1 MAELRAVSQLKE
13 FLGKL
18 TTAQKAIFGGVLV
31 AVVIGIA
38 SLFFIT
44 TDENMKVLFSN
55 LEQGDAAK
63 IVENLKEKN
72 IPYELKDNGA
82 TILIPE
88 NTVMDTRLSLA
99 SDGLPENSVVGYEL
113 FDKTNLG
120 MSEFVQKLNYRRA
133 LEGELAKTIASLDE
147 VKKARV
153 HLVIPEKTL
162 FKADQKM
169 PTSSVTLQFKSGR
182 SISKVSIQGIQ
193 NLVAGSVEGMKTEDV
208 VVLDSK
214 GKILSEAAIDENS
227 VAGLTAT
234 QLTQQN
240 RVEEHLTSKVQ
251 SLLDGVIG
259 AGNSQVRVSAE
270 LDFTRIEQTK
280 TDFDP
285 EKQVTRSEQNIVDRN
300 QTADSLS
307 YPYVNMSKDMTN
319 SITNYE
325 LSKSVEHII
334 HDVGAVKRLSVAV
347 MINGVTKIID
357 KDGVK
362 TLEYT
367 PRTDEEINKF
377 NQIVKNAVG
386 FDPSRNDQISVIN
399 LPFDNSDMESEL
411 EEFYSKQWYEQP
423 ENQKILFLL
432 GIILVTMILM
442 FALIQS
448 KYIKNRVR
456 VALSLPENIE
466 VEDDEVLEEAVD
478 DYTEEEIVF
487 DDNDALLL
495 PSDLPDQLLLEG
507 DREDRELTEAAELE
521 GGEGFDRA
529 SLAKKATATFE
540 DTAEVTEQT
549 LLRLEIKKKVEEFIN
564 DNTGEAVKILRMMMM
579 ADIDMK
585 GFKF

>member
-1 MAELRAVSQLKE
+1 MAELRAVTQFKE
-13 FLGKL
+13 FANKL
-18 TTAQKAIFGGVLV
+18 TNTQKMIFGGVLV
-31 AVVIGIA
+31 AVLVGIS
-38 SLFFIT
+38 SLFFISE
-44 TDENMKVLFSN
+44 DQDMKVLFSN
-55 LEQGDAAK
+55 LEQADAAK
-63 IVENLKEKN
+63 IVENLKEKA
-72 IPYELKDNGA
+72 IMYELKDNGS
-82 TILIPE
+82 TILVPE

-99 SDGLPENSVVGYEL
+99 SEGLPENSVVGYEL

-133 LEGELAKTIASLDE
+133 LEGELAKTIASLEE

-162 FKADQKM
+162 FKADQKT
-169 PTSSVTLQFKSGR
+169 PTSSVTLHMKSGR
-182 SISKVSIQGIQ
+182 SISKISIQGIQ
-193 NLVAGSVEGMKTEDV
+193 NLISGSVEGMKTEDV

-214 GKILSEAAIDENS
+214 GKVLSDAARDENS

-240 RVEEHLTSKVQ
+240 RVEEHLTGKVQ
-251 SLLDGVIG
+251 SLLDGVLG

-280 TDFDP
+280 TDYDP

-307 YPYVNMSKDMTN
+307 YPYVNMNKDMTN

-325 LSKSVEHII
+325 LSKNVEHII
-334 HDVGAVKRLSVAV
+334 HEVGAVKRLSVAV
-347 MINGVTKIID
+347 MINGVNKVID
-357 KDGVK
+357 NEGIK

-367 PRTDEEINKF
+367 PRADEEMNKF

-399 LPFDNSDMESEL
+399 IPFDNSDMEGEL
-411 EEFYSKQWYEQP
+411 EEFYSQKWYEKP
-423 ENQKILFLL
+423 ENQKIIFLL
-432 GIILVTMILM
+432 AAILITMILM
-442 FALIQS
+442 FALLQS

-466 VEDDEVLEEAVD
+466 VEDDEILEEENE
-478 DYTEEEIVF
+478 YTDEEIVF
-487 DDNDALLL
+487 DENDVLLL

-507 DREDRELTEAAELE
+507 DKEDRDLAEAAELD
-521 GGEGFDRA
+521 GGEGFDKA
-529 SLAKKATATFE
+529 ALAKRANATFE
-540 DTAEVTEQT
+540 DTTEVTEQT
-549 LLRLEIKKKVEEFIN
+549 LIKLEMKKKVEEFVN
-564 DNTGEAVKILRMMMM
+564 NNTGEAVRILRMFMMQDV
-579 ADIDMK
+579 DIV

>member
-1 MAELRAVSQLKE
+1 MAELRAVTQFKE
-13 FLGKL
+13 FANKL
-18 TTAQKAIFGGVLV
+18 TNTQKMIFGGVLV
-31 AVVIGIA
+31 AVLVGIS
-38 SLFFIT
+38 SLFFISE
-44 TDENMKVLFSN
+44 DQEMKVLFSN
-55 LEQGDAAK
+55 LEQADAAK
-63 IVENLKEKN
+63 IVENLKEKA
-72 IPYELKDNGA
+72 IMYELKDNGS
-82 TILIPE
+82 TILVPE

-99 SDGLPENSVVGYEL
+99 SEGLPENSVVGYEL

-133 LEGELAKTIASLDE
+133 LEGELAKTIASLEE

-162 FKADQKM
+162 FKADQKT
-169 PTSSVTLQFKSGR
+169 PTSSVTLHMKSGR
-182 SISKVSIQGIQ
+182 SISKISIQGIQ
-193 NLVAGSVEGMKTEDV
+193 NLISGSVEGMKTEDV

-214 GKILSEAAIDENS
+214 GKILSDAAIDENS

-240 RVEEHLTSKVQ
+240 RVEEHLTGKVQ
-251 SLLDGVIG
+251 SLLDGVLG

-280 TDFDP
+280 TDYDP

-307 YPYVNMSKDMTN
+307 YPYVNMNKDMTN

-325 LSKSVEHII
+325 LSKNVEHII
-334 HDVGAVKRLSVAV
+334 HEVGAVKRLSVAV
-347 MINGVTKIID
+347 MINGVNKVID
-357 KDGVK
+357 KEGIK

-367 PRTDEEINKF
+367 PRADEEMNKF

-399 LPFDNSDMESEL
+399 IPFDNSDMEGEL
-411 EEFYSKQWYEQP
+411 EEFYSQKWYEKP
-423 ENQKILFLL
+423 ENQKIIFLL
-432 GIILVTMILM
+432 AAILITMILM
-442 FALIQS
+442 FALLQS

-466 VEDDEVLEEAVD
+466 VEDDEILEEEHE
-478 DYTEEEIVF
+478 YTDEEIVF
-487 DDNDALLL
+487 DENDVLLL

-507 DREDRELTEAAELE
+507 DKEDRDLAEAAELD
-521 GGEGFDRA
+521 GGEGFDKA
-529 SLAKKATATFE
+529 ALAKRANATFE
-540 DTAEVTEQT
+540 DTTEVTEQT
-549 LLRLEIKKKVEEFIN
+549 LIKLEMKKKVEEFVN
-564 DNTGEAVKILRMMMM
+564 NNTGEAIRILRMFMMQ
-579 ADIDMK
+579 DVDVS

>member
-1 MAELRAVSQLKE
+1 MAELRAVTQFKE
-13 FLGKL
+13 FANKL
-18 TTAQKAIFGGVLV
+18 TNTQKMIFGGVLV
-31 AVVIGIA
+31 AVLVGIS
-38 SLFFIT
+38 SLFFISE
-44 TDENMKVLFSN
+44 DQDMKVLFSN
-55 LEQGDAAK
+55 LEQADAAK
-63 IVENLKEKN
+63 IVENLKEKA
-72 IPYELKDNGA
+72 IMYELKDNGS
-82 TILIPE
+82 TILVPE

-99 SDGLPENSVVGYEL
+99 SEGLPENSVVGYEL

-133 LEGELAKTIASLDE
+133 LEGELAKTIASLEE

-162 FKADQKM
+162 FKADQKT
-169 PTSSVTLQFKSGR
+169 PTSSVTLHMKSGR
-182 SISKVSIQGIQ
+182 SISKISIQGIQ
-193 NLVAGSVEGMKTEDV
+193 NLISGSVEGMKTEDV

-214 GKILSEAAIDENS
+214 GKILSDAAIDENS

-240 RVEEHLTSKVQ
+240 RVEEHLTGKVQ
-251 SLLDGVIG
+251 SLLDGVLG

-280 TDFDP
+280 TDYDP

-307 YPYVNMSKDMTN
+307 YPYVNMNKDMTN

-325 LSKSVEHII
+325 LSKNVEHII
-334 HDVGAVKRLSVAV
+334 HEVGAVKRLSVAV
-347 MINGVTKIID
+347 MINGVNKVID
-357 KDGVK
+357 NEGIK

-367 PRTDEEINKF
+367 PRADEEMNKF

-399 LPFDNSDMESEL
+399 IPFDNSDMEGEL
-411 EEFYSKQWYEQP
+411 EEFYSQKWYEKP
-423 ENQKILFLL
+423 ENQKIIFLL
-432 GIILVTMILM
+432 AAILITMILM
-442 FALIQS
+442 FALLQS

-466 VEDDEVLEEAVD
+466 VEDDEILEEENE
-478 DYTEEEIVF
+478 YTDEEIVF
-487 DDNDALLL
+487 DENDVLLL

-507 DREDRELTEAAELE
+507 DKEDRDLAEAAELD
-521 GGEGFDRA
+521 GVEGFDKA
-529 SLAKKATATFE
+529 ALAKRANATFE
-540 DTAEVTEQT
+540 DTTEVTEQT
-549 LLRLEIKKKVEEFIN
+549 LIKLEMKKKVEEFVN
-564 DNTGEAVKILRMMMM
+564 NNTGEAVRILRMFMMQDV
-579 ADIDMK
+579 DIV

>member
-13 FLGKL
+13 FIGKL
-18 TTAQKAIFGGVLV
+18 TTTQKAIFGGVLV

-63 IVENLKEKN
+63 IVESLKEKN

-88 NTVMDTRLSLA
+88 KTVMDTRLALA

-334 HDVGAVKRLSVAV
+334 HDVGAVKRLSIAV

-357 KDGVK
+357 KEGVK

-367 PRTDEEINKF
+367 PRSDEEINKF

-399 LPFDNSDMESEL
+399 IPFDNSDMESEL

-466 VEDDEVLEEAVD
+466 VEDDEVLEEVAE

-507 DREDRELTEAAELE
+507 DREDRELAEAAELE

-529 SLAKKATATFE
+529 SLAKKATAKFE

>member
-1 MAELRAVSQLKE
+1 MAELRAVTQFKE
-13 FLGKL
+13 FANKL
-18 TTAQKAIFGGVLV
+18 TNTQKMIFGGVLV
-31 AVVIGIA
+31 AVLVGIS
-38 SLFFIT
+38 SLFFISE
-44 TDENMKVLFSN
+44 DQDMKVLFSN
-55 LEQGDAAK
+55 LEQADAAK
-63 IVENLKEKN
+63 IVENLKEKA
-72 IPYELKDNGA
+72 IMYELKDNGS
-82 TILIPE
+82 TILVPE

-99 SDGLPENSVVGYEL
+99 SEGLPENSVVGYEL

-133 LEGELAKTIASLDE
+133 LEGELAKTIASLEE

-162 FKADQKM
+162 FKADQKT
-169 PTSSVTLQFKSGR
+169 PTSSVTLHMKSGR
-182 SISKVSIQGIQ
+182 SISKISIQGIQ
-193 NLVAGSVEGMKTEDV
+193 NLISGSVEGMKTEDV

-214 GKILSEAAIDENS
+214 GKILSDAAIDENS

-240 RVEEHLTSKVQ
+240 RVEEHLTGKVQ
-251 SLLDGVIG
+251 SLLDGVLG

-280 TDFDP
+280 TDYDP

-307 YPYVNMSKDMTN
+307 YPYVNMNKDMTN

-325 LSKSVEHII
+325 LSKNVEHII
-334 HDVGAVKRLSVAV
+334 HEVGAVKRLSVAV
-347 MINGVTKIID
+347 MINGVNKVID
-357 KDGVK
+357 NEGIK

-367 PRTDEEINKF
+367 PRADEEMNKF

-399 LPFDNSDMESEL
+399 IPFDNSDMEGEL
-411 EEFYSKQWYEQP
+411 EEFYSQKWYEKP
-423 ENQKILFLL
+423 ENQKIIFLL
-432 GIILVTMILM
+432 AAILITMILM
-442 FALIQS
+442 FALLQS

-466 VEDDEVLEEAVD
+466 VEDDEILEEENE
-478 DYTEEEIVF
+478 YTDEEIVF
-487 DDNDALLL
+487 DENDVLLL

-507 DREDRELTEAAELE
+507 DKEDRDLAEAAELD
-521 GGEGFDRA
+521 GGEGFDKA
-529 SLAKKATATFE
+529 ALAKRANATFE
-540 DTAEVTEQT
+540 DTTEVTEQT
-549 LLRLEIKKKVEEFIN
+549 LIKLEMKKKVEEFVN
-564 DNTGEAVKILRMMMM
+564 NNTGEAVRILRMFMMQDV
-579 ADIDMK
+579 DIV
-585 GFKF
+585 GLKF

>member
-1 MAELRAVSQLKE
+1 MAELRAVTQFKE
-13 FLGKL
+13 FANKL
-18 TTAQKAIFGGVLV
+18 TNTQKMIFGGVLV
-31 AVVIGIA
+31 AVLVGIS
-38 SLFFIT
+38 SLFFISE
-44 TDENMKVLFSN
+44 DQDMKVLFSN
-55 LEQGDAAK
+55 LEQADAAK
-63 IVENLKEKN
+63 IVENLKEKA
-72 IPYELKDNGA
+72 IMYELKDNGS
-82 TILIPE
+82 TILVPE

-99 SDGLPENSVVGYEL
+99 SEGLPENSVVGYEL

-133 LEGELAKTIASLDE
+133 LEGELAKTIASLEE

-162 FKADQKM
+162 FKADQKT
-169 PTSSVTLQFKSGR
+169 PTSSVTLHMKSGR
-182 SISKVSIQGIQ
+182 SISKISIQGIQ
-193 NLVAGSVEGMKTEDV
+193 NLISGSVEGMKTEDV

-214 GKILSEAAIDENS
+214 GKILSDAAIDENS

-240 RVEEHLTSKVQ
+240 RVEEHLTGKVQ
-251 SLLDGVIG
+251 SLLDGVLG

-280 TDFDP
+280 TDYDP

-307 YPYVNMSKDMTN
+307 YPYVNMNKDMTN

-325 LSKSVEHII
+325 LSKNVEHII
-334 HDVGAVKRLSVAV
+334 HEVGAVKRLSVAV
-347 MINGVTKIID
+347 MINGVNKVID
-357 KDGVK
+357 KEGIK

-367 PRTDEEINKF
+367 PRADEEMNKF

-399 LPFDNSDMESEL
+399 IPFDNSDMEGEL
-411 EEFYSKQWYEQP
+411 EEFYSQKWYEKP
-423 ENQKILFLL
+423 ENQKIIFLL
-432 GIILVTMILM
+432 AAILITMILM
-442 FALIQS
+442 FALLQS

-466 VEDDEVLEEAVD
+466 VEDDEILEEEQE
-478 DYTEEEIVF
+478 YTDEEIVF
-487 DDNDALLL
+487 DDNDVLLL

-507 DREDRELTEAAELE
+507 DKEDRELAEAAELD
-521 GGEGFDRA
+521 GGEGFDKA
-529 SLAKKATATFE
+529 ALAKRANASFE
-540 DTAEVTEQT
+540 DTSEVTETT
-549 LLRLEIKKKVEEFIN
+549 LIKLEMKKKVEEFVN
-564 DNTGEAVKILRMMMM
+564 NNTGEAVRILRMFMMQ
-579 ADIDMK
+579 DVDMK
-585 GFKF
+585 SFKF

>member
-1 MAELRAVSQLKE
+1 MAELRAVTQFKE
-13 FLGKL
+13 FANKL
-18 TTAQKAIFGGVLV
+18 TNTQKMIFGGVLV
-31 AVVIGIA
+31 AVLVGIS
-38 SLFFIT
+38 SLFFISE
-44 TDENMKVLFSN
+44 DQDMKVLFSN
-55 LEQGDAAK
+55 LEQADAAK
-63 IVENLKEKN
+63 IVENLKEKG
-72 IPYELKDNGA
+72 IMYELKDNGS
-82 TILIPE
+82 TILVPE

-99 SDGLPENSVVGYEL
+99 SEGLPENSVVGYEL

-133 LEGELAKTIASLDE
+133 LEGELAKTIASLEE

-162 FKADQKM
+162 FKADQKT
-169 PTSSVTLQFKSGR
+169 PTSSVTLHMKSGR
-182 SISKVSIQGIQ
+182 SISKISIQGIQ
-193 NLVAGSVEGMKTEDV
+193 NLISGSVEGMKTEDV

-214 GKILSEAAIDENS
+214 GKILSDAAIDENS

-240 RVEEHLTSKVQ
+240 RVEEHLTGKVQ
-251 SLLDGVIG
+251 SLLDGVLG

-280 TDFDP
+280 TDYDP

-307 YPYVNMSKDMTN
+307 YPYVNMNKDMTN

-325 LSKSVEHII
+325 LSKNVEHII
-334 HDVGAVKRLSVAV
+334 HEVGAVKRLSVAV
-347 MINGVTKIID
+347 MINGVNKVID
-357 KDGVK
+357 NEGIK

-367 PRTDEEINKF
+367 PRADEEMNKF

-399 LPFDNSDMESEL
+399 IPFDNSDMEGEL
-411 EEFYSKQWYEQP
+411 EEFYSQKWYEKP
-423 ENQKILFLL
+423 ENQKIIFLL
-432 GIILVTMILM
+432 AAILITMILM
-442 FALIQS
+442 FALLQS

-466 VEDDEVLEEAVD
+466 VEDDEILEEENE
-478 DYTEEEIVF
+478 YTDEEIVF
-487 DDNDALLL
+487 DENDVLLL

-507 DREDRELTEAAELE
+507 DKEDRDLAEAAELD
-521 GGEGFDRA
+521 GGEGFDKA
-529 SLAKKATATFE
+529 ALAKRANATFE
-540 DTAEVTEQT
+540 DTTEVTEQT
-549 LLRLEIKKKVEEFIN
+549 LIKLEMKKKVEEFVN
-564 DNTGEAVKILRMMMM
+564 NNTGEAVRILRMFMMQDV
-579 ADIDMK
+579 DIV

>member
-1 MAELRAVSQLKE
+1 
-13 FLGKL
+13 
-18 TTAQKAIFGGVLV
+18 
-31 AVVIGIA
+31 
-38 SLFFIT
+38 
-44 TDENMKVLFSN
+44 MKVLFSN
-55 LEQGDAAK
+55 LEQADAAK
-63 IVENLKEKN
+63 IVENLKEKA
-72 IPYELKDNGA
+72 IMYELKDNGS
-82 TILIPE
+82 TILVPE

-99 SDGLPENSVVGYEL
+99 SEGLPENSVVGYEL

-133 LEGELAKTIASLDE
+133 LEGELAKTIASLEE

-162 FKADQKM
+162 FKADQKT
-169 PTSSVTLQFKSGR
+169 PTSSVTLHMKSGR
-182 SISKVSIQGIQ
+182 SISKISIQGIQ
-193 NLVAGSVEGMKTEDV
+193 NLISGSVEGMKTEDV

-214 GKILSEAAIDENS
+214 GKILSDAAIDENS

-240 RVEEHLTSKVQ
+240 RVEEHLTGKVQ
-251 SLLDGVIG
+251 SLLDGVLG

-280 TDFDP
+280 TDYDP

-307 YPYVNMSKDMTN
+307 YPYVNMNKDMTN

-325 LSKSVEHII
+325 LSKNVEHII
-334 HDVGAVKRLSVAV
+334 HEVGAVKRLSVAV
-347 MINGVTKIID
+347 MINGVNKVID
-357 KDGVK
+357 NEGIK

-367 PRTDEEINKF
+367 PRADEEMNKF

-399 LPFDNSDMESEL
+399 IPFDNSDMEGEL
-411 EEFYSKQWYEQP
+411 EEFYSQKWYEKP
-423 ENQKILFLL
+423 ENQKIIFLL
-432 GIILVTMILM
+432 AAILITMILM
-442 FALIQS
+442 FALLQS

-466 VEDDEVLEEAVD
+466 VEDDEILEEENE
-478 DYTEEEIVF
+478 YTDEEIVF
-487 DDNDALLL
+487 DENDVLLL

-507 DREDRELTEAAELE
+507 DKEDRDLAEAAELD
-521 GGEGFDRA
+521 GGEGFDKA
-529 SLAKKATATFE
+529 ALAKRANATFE
-540 DTAEVTEQT
+540 DTTEVTEQT
-549 LLRLEIKKKVEEFIN
+549 LIKLEMKKKVEEFVN
-564 DNTGEAVKILRMMMM
+564 NNTGEAVRILRMFMMQDV
-579 ADIDMK
+579 DIV